1 MRGAEDP
8 QKAMFSYVSVE
19 SRVPPKHPLRAVRVL
34 ADAALESMGVALTA
48 MYSHTGR
55 PSIPPERLMRSLLL
69 QIFYSIRSERLL
81 MEQLDYN
88 LLFRW
93 FVGLEV
99 DDVVWDASTFAKNR
113 DRLVDHDVGKQLL
126 SAVVRQARNNGLVS
140 DEHFS
145 VDGTLIQAW
154 ASMKSFQPKDDPKP
168 PSSGSNAEVDFRG
181 QKRSNDTHE
190 SKTDPECRLFKKAK
204 GQESRLAYLG
214 HALMEN
220 RSGLA
225 IDGCDALLAFAIARR
240 WPAVFSNSLEPA
252 WVPTTMGGPGAPDDM
267 GQAHLTQA
275 WLAAGEEP
283 KTQVTGKYFY
293 HLKRMEPNPQARD
306 IRVQNRLIAICAEIS
321 GVTLGPVANVQ
332 HRQCVSGPRRRAWPG
347 LQRKPGG
354 YSGPWPLPPDPA
366 HATSHPHLTGSA
378 PRHTICRKSLT
389 Y

>member
-19 SRVPPKHPLRAVRVL
+19 SRVPPTHPLRAVRVL
-34 ADAALESMGVALTA
+34 ADAALESMRVALTA

-55 PSIPPERLMRSLLL
+55 PSIPPERLIRALLL

-93 FVGLEV
+93 FVGLEM
-99 DDVVWDASTFAKNR
+99 DDGVWDASSFAKNR

-126 SAVVRQARNNGLVS
+126 GAVVRQARNKGLVS

-225 IDGCDALLAFAIARR
+225 IDGCVTQASGTAERDAAMQMIDAVKTDGPITLGADKGYDAAEFVERLGQARVVPHIAQNLTNRRSAVPSRIART
-240 WPAVFSNSLEPA
+240 PAYAVSQLARKRIEEIFGWAKQIGGMSQTRFRGRA
-252 WVPTTMGGPGAPDDM
+252 RVDWRFTM
-267 GQAHLTQA
+267 T
-275 WLAAGEEP
+275 LAAYNLMRLP
-283 KTQVTGKYFY
+283 K
-293 HLKRMEPNPQARD
+293 L
-306 IRVQNRLIAICAEIS
+306 
-321 GVTLGPVANVQ
+321 VATWD
-332 HRQCVSGPRRRAWPG
+332 RIGA
-347 LQRKPGG
+347 
-354 YSGPWPLPPDPA
+354 
-366 HATSHPHLTGSA
+366 SA
-378 PRHTICRKSLT
+378 VR
-389 Y
+389 